1 MARLL
6 SLLRQRTH
14 IRRWLLTSNH
24 LGNEIGRGKI
34 GDVEKQDIKECG
46 AISGIQEE
54 KKKKNVVVSCRHVL
68 YGISH
73 TAKCHPSWD
82 VMSSVYIHEEQPETA
97 VNLNG
102 GCP

>member
-46 AISGIQEE
+46 AISGIHEE
-54 KKKKNVVVSCRHVL
+54 KKKEKRC
-68 YGISH
+68 G
-73 TAKCHPSWD
+73 
-82 VMSSVYIHEEQPETA
+82 VMSSRVVRDIPYGQMSSQ
-97 VNLNG
+97 L
-102 GCP
+102 GCHVECLHT